1 MEFQPIKIIQFNN
14 FYLQLPY
21 HFDLESKIYILNH
34 YKYKLRLI
42 ENILFFQVFEKKIPQ
57 FLFVGFNILNTW

>member
-42 ENILFFQVFEKKIPQ
+42 ENILFFQVFEKENSTIP
-57 FLFVGFNILNTW
+57 FCRF